1 MKMYV
6 VLFCEL
12 TCNFQHHPLA
22 DGWGDVVACDA
33 QVGTSILASH
43 FGKGDGGLDCKRL
56 KNLNECMKLFFV
68 KAQIFCF

>member
-43 FGKGDGGLDCKRL
+43 FGKGDGGLD
-56 KNLNECMKLFFV
+56 
-68 KAQIFCF
+68 